1 MQPQNCN
8 KYTACY
14 APHIIILYNIRYGY
28 GYYTGIISPPSVSAF
43 MSRRYTFAR
52 AIVAAR
58 LSRMP
63 RILRHALLMIC
74 IVCHVA
80 FSLRQQRTEA
90 AIGRSRLAHSL
101 VVFFMIYKM
110 LYYFRFKV
118 IICHST
124 DAWMD
129 VRPSVNLVRE
139 CQCAN
144 ADYYHVNGMD
154 VSQWSRV
161 DRGGEF
167 ILELTRLNMQQA
179 GWVDIEWIVW
189 ASWMSVNNSTN
200 STPNKSF
207 ISTKMQSKI
216 MRFKPKKK
224 KPLRT
229 KYTIFGHRLV
239 RCRFI

>member
-43 MSRRYTFAR
+43 VSRRYTFAR

-90 AIGRSRLAHSL
+90 AIGRSRLVHSL
-101 VVFFMIYKM
+101 VVFFLWYIKCYITFVSRLSSAIRQTPEWMCVRVWIWCVNVSV
-110 LYYFRFKV
+110 LTQ
-118 IICHST
+118 IITMWMEWMCH
-124 DAWMD
+124 
-129 VRPSVNLVRE
+129 
-139 CQCAN
+139 
-144 ADYYHVNGMD
+144 NGH
-154 VSQWSRV
+154 
-161 DRGGEF
+161 
-167 ILELTRLNMQQA
+167 
-179 GWVDIEWIVW
+179 EWIEAESSSLNWHVW
-189 ASWMSVNNSTN
+189 TCSRQDG
-200 STPNKSF
+200 F
-207 ISTKMQSKI
+207 I
-216 MRFKPKKK
+216 
-224 KPLRT
+224 
-229 KYTIFGHRLV
+229 
-239 RCRFI
+239 